1 MELLICQS
9 CGVVLRTKGKHCT
22 GCGVTL
28 ALHAPTSIP
37 SFAEARPPLSVS
49 VKQDHLLL
57 ERVVTQRQLLTL
69 GPRPAQSGG
78 HYGVSSGSSFPS
90 SITSPVADYGGNGH
104 GNGKNGGNGGNGN
117 GHGNAGKV
125 VEQTGAGGIM
135 ADPAEQAPPSSP
147 PAYAE
152 PEAPLPTLKQVDSP
166 DTGLVPVDPFA
177 DSSGDRVHQE
187 EQAATAIPENTGSAT
202 NSTPEPASTNQE
214 PPASSPSGQVLPG
227 SGLLSSFSSKGL
239 LAAGAAGAAGL
250 AAAQLKG
257 KAPLGSL
264 ADWVGTSRDEKTS
277 SSGSANQAAE
287 TPAPEIPAAEPAGSS
302 VSAQE
307 SAPDSPST
315 QNAGGPVPGTYFQS
329 FRNPGFSSSAVSIA
343 IGAPVGPIS
352 VPSASPLPKESAPV
366 SSDSSASGA
375 PGPPAA
381 PEPQGTPDLASQMAA
396 ALSAG
401 PAEFEPEPAIPA
413 AVEKAANVMTSEAIS
428 PIAEGRPESPERSAG
443 IGDSLSGNTTEAR
456 GSFDFVSQVGPGFN
470 PEEFF
475 TTGSNQA
482 VAPPEDPGA
491 VSVPAAAEKSP
502 APASGPAPAPAPDS
516 EPAPASP
523 RQDLV
528 DFFGEDKSGIPIAS
542 ASMSPANDTH
552 TAGSSGDDSFD
563 FFSGSPVRNTEM
575 QAESMPESP
584 PIEATAVRE
593 KPARMRVA
601 DEPPVSEDE
610 EKDERPKVAMPKGVT
625 ARPSAIVEEDEE
637 DVEEE
642 DHETGGPRPKRRSF
656 SGNSIKPQTVKSKN
670 DEDDQE
676 DDDETGGA
684 TGVIDWM
691 EGDVNLAGQNVTRKT
706 ALVLVAVGVF
716 ILVQIPGWCITF
728 FSALTGGGGQPQQAQ
743 QMPNQGMQQQQQ
755 YAQAPQQQGPQSA
768 LSFGKRL
775 PGLGGQPGPM
785 PGQPGAGQPG
795 PQNASLD
802 PSGFPVV
809 GGRWQVV
816 TFSGKQPFQSQMVI
830 NQTGAQ
836 FGGQGQDG
844 LGMFEIAGILQP
856 PDRIDF
862 KKVYDKE
869 AKRKG
874 AITEPMIY
882 SARLEQ
888 QGNSNLFMAS
898 GGWKSH
904 KREGF
909 ENSIYNPARMVPISG
924 RFQAKQLVAQT
935 TTVASNNPLPVPGI
949 PNLPKLAGPNIGNPL
964 AGLSP
969 GHGQTKIQATQS
981 LFLNIALCCIGAG
994 AAIFLF
1000 FLMLFGPAG
1009 KMNVWEKEKYIP
1021 SQFKP
1026 QHMKMVRELG
1036 KRVTPGAVPFGKRLE
1051 WHWWWPFTPTQLNL
1065 PAEVRTQNPHI
1076 LLIGSGDKGKTR
1088 LIAGMVTHDIKSK
1101 DRAVVVIDSDG
1112 QLSDLIIEWIASQ
1125 PEGREFAKRVMLVD
1139 PTYKAGSVAYN
1150 PLEMPEDG
1158 DLQAASSAIVHG
1170 FKAIYTEP
1178 PGAQSQWNAQTANI
1192 LRNAAL
1198 LLMVNGRTLTDLP
1211 NLLQDNDFRDIMLES
1226 VERRKNEKTEYIT
1239 ILETWNQY
1247 KKLARTDQWI
1257 NWVEPILNRVGPM
1270 LSDGRIRPILTKPV
1284 SDLKL
1289 RDIIAEKKILIV
1301 KVPQGELDQN
1311 ANLLGS
1317 LIVTG
1322 LQQAAMSFCKG
1333 RRETEERPVA
1343 LYIDEMDNFIEK
1355 ETIENLTSETKRYQV
1370 GFVGCLKTLQHLPE
1384 DYRSQLIINMGTL
1397 CVFALAKKDGDMLG
1411 PQMFRVDGRKI
1422 KHQTI
1427 QNFFNK
1433 VNTSPQFELI
1443 MDEEKLNID
1452 RIVGQEEQTF
1462 FCYRVGTVAGT
1473 FRLKAHDFKD
1483 IPERKIDRKLVEKM
1497 HAISDG
1503 SEDSGKKKKK
1513 KSDRDVA

>member
-28 ALHAPTSIP
+28 ALHSPTSIP
-37 SFAEARPPLSVS
+37 SFAEARPPLAVS

-69 GPRPAQSGG
+69 GPRPPQSGG
-78 HYGVSSGSSFPS
+78 HYGVSPGSSFPS
-90 SITSPVADYGGNGH
+90 SIMSPVADYGGNGH
-104 GNGKNGGNGGNGN
+104 GNGHGNGN
-117 GHGNAGKV
+117 GNGTNNGDQV
-125 VEQTGAGGIM
+125 VDQTSSG
-135 ADPAEQAPPSSP
+135 DPHTLPQAPF
-147 PAYAE
+147 AE
-152 PEAPLPTLKQVDSP
+152 PEPPLTTLKQVDNP
-166 DTGLVPVDPFA
+166 DAGLVPVDPFA
-177 DSSGDRVHQE
+177 DSSADSA
-187 EQAATAIPENTGSAT
+187 EQAQGTS
-202 NSTPEPASTNQE
+202 STPVSDPDPAVSTTTTE
-214 PPASSPSGQVLPG
+214 DPPATPPSGQVLPG

-250 AAAQLKG
+250 AAAGLKG

-264 ADWVGTSRDEKTS
+264 ADWVGTSREDKKQES
-277 SSGSANQAAE
+277 VSESGAEAPAA
-287 TPAPEIPAAEPAGSS
+287 EIPASENQHATPSQESVTPGSS
-302 VSAQE
+302 SQTA
-307 SAPDSPST
+307 A
-315 QNAGGPVPGTYFQS
+315 PVPGTYFQS
-329 FRNPGFSSSAVSIA
+329 FRSPGFSSSAVSIA
-343 IGAPVGPIS
+343 IGAPVGPTS
-352 VPSASPLPKESAPV
+352 VPSATPPPKESSP
-366 SSDSSASGA
+366 ASGSES
-375 PGPPAA
+375 GSESESESESGTGSRITPP
-381 PEPQGTPDLASQMAA
+381 ESGGDLASQMAA

-401 PAEFEPEPAIPA
+401 LAGSDPEPAIPA
-413 AVEKAANVMTSEAIS
+413 VVEKAADVMTSEAIS
-428 PIAEGRPESPERSAG
+428 PIPEKSESESTDRSAG
-443 IGDSLSGNTTEAR
+443 VGDSLSGHSTEAR
-456 GSFDFVSQVGPGFN
+456 GSFDFVNQVGPDFN

-482 VAPPEDPGA
+482 IAPPDEVGA
-491 VSVPAAAEKSP
+491 AEGKSEPIVAEPSPAQAPVAEAAA
-502 APASGPAPAPAPDS
+502 
-516 EPAPASP
+516 ASP

-528 DFFGEDKSGIPIAS
+528 DFFGEDKSGTQNPIAS
-542 ASMSPANDTH
+542 TGISPANDTYSSGSSSSS
-552 TAGSSGDDSFD
+552 GSSGDDSFD
-563 FFSGSPVRNTEM
+563 FFSGSPVSKTEM
-575 QAESMPESP
+575 LAESMPETP
-584 PIEATAVRE
+584 PLEATAVRE
-593 KPARMRVA
+593 EQPRMRVM
-601 DEPPVSEDE
+601 DEPPVSEEDAEDE
-610 EKDERPKVAMPKGVT
+610 EKEERPKVAMPRGVK
-625 ARPSAIVEEDEE
+625 ARPSASFDEDDEE
-637 DVEEE
+637 SEEEEHE
-642 DHETGGPRPKRRSF
+642 DHETSGPKPKRRSF
-656 SGNSIKPQTVKSKN
+656 SGNSIKPQAVKSKK
-670 DEDDQE
+670 D
-676 DDDETGGA
+676 DDDEEEDEDSGGA
-684 TGVIDWM
+684 AGVIDWM
-691 EGDVNLAGQNVTRKT
+691 EGEVNLAGQNVTRKT
-706 ALVLVAVGVF
+706 AVVLVAVGVF
-716 ILVQIPGWCITF
+716 ILVQVPGWCMTF
-728 FSALTGGGGQPQQAQ
+728 FSALAGGGGQTQQAQ
-743 QMPNQGMQQQQQ
+743 QMPMQQRV
-755 YAQAPQQQGPQSA
+755 AQAPPQQGPQSA
-768 LSFGKRL
+768 LSFGKRSL

-785 PGQPGAGQPG
+785 PGQPGSMQGQPG
-795 PQNASLD
+795 QPQNASLD

-816 TFSGKQPFQSQMVI
+816 TFSGNQPFQSQMII

-836 FGGQGQDG
+836 FAGQGQDG

-862 KKVYDKE
+862 KKLYDKE

-874 AITEPMIY
+874 AITEPMVY
-882 SARLEQ
+882 SAKLEQ
-888 QGNSNLFMAS
+888 QGDSNLFMAS

-935 TTVASNNPLPVPGI
+935 TTVASNNSVPLPGI
-949 PNLPKLAGPNIGNPL
+949 PNLPKLGGPGMGNPL
-964 AGLSP
+964 SGLSP
-969 GHGQTKIQATQS
+969 GHGQTKIQATQN
-981 LFLNIALCCIGAG
+981 LFLSIALGCIGVG
-994 AAIFLF
+994 AAIFFF
-1000 FLMLFGPAG
+1000 FLVLFGPAG
-1009 KMNVWEKEKYIP
+1009 KMNVWEKQKYIP

-1036 KRVTPGAVPFGKRLE
+1036 KRLTAGAVPFGKRLE
-1051 WHWWWPFTPTQLNL
+1051 WDWWWPFTPKQLNL
-1065 PAEVRTQNPHI
+1065 PAEMRSQNPHM
-1076 LLIGSGDKGKTR
+1076 LVIGSGDKGKTR
-1088 LIAGMVTHDIKSK
+1088 LIAGMITHDIKSN
-1101 DRAVVVIDSDG
+1101 DRAIVVIDSDG
-1112 QLSDLIIEWIASQ
+1112 QLSDLIIEWIAAQ
-1125 PEGREFAKRVMLVD
+1125 PEGREFARRVVLVD

-1150 PLEMPEDG
+1150 PLEMPDDG

-1211 NLLQDNDFRDIMLES
+1211 NLLQDNDFRDIMLEA

-1289 RDIIAEKKILIV
+1289 REIISEKKILIV

-1333 RRETEERPVA
+1333 KRETEERPVS

-1473 FRLKAHDFKD
+1473 FNLKAHDFKD

-1497 HAISDG
+1497 HAVSDG

-1513 KSDRDVA
+1513 KGDRDVA

>member
-1 MELLICQS
+1 AAQAAESSALESPPVERAESSASTASQEN
-9 CGVVLRTKGKHCT
+9 T
-22 GCGVTL
+22 G
-28 ALHAPTSIP
+28 
-37 SFAEARPPLSVS
+37 E
-49 VKQDHLLL
+49 
-57 ERVVTQRQLLTL
+57 
-69 GPRPAQSGG
+69 
-78 HYGVSSGSSFPS
+78 
-90 SITSPVADYGGNGH
+90 
-104 GNGKNGGNGGNGN
+104 
-117 GHGNAGKV
+117 
-125 VEQTGAGGIM
+125 
-135 ADPAEQAPPSSP
+135 APPS
-147 PAYAE
+147 
-152 PEAPLPTLKQVDSP
+152 Q
-166 DTGLVPVDPFA
+166 
-177 DSSGDRVHQE
+177 
-187 EQAATAIPENTGSAT
+187 
-202 NSTPEPASTNQE
+202 NS
-214 PPASSPSGQVLPG
+214 
-227 SGLLSSFSSKGL
+227 
-239 LAAGAAGAAGL
+239 
-250 AAAQLKG
+250 
-257 KAPLGSL
+257 
-264 ADWVGTSRDEKTS
+264 
-277 SSGSANQAAE
+277 
-287 TPAPEIPAAEPAGSS
+287 
-302 VSAQE
+302 
-307 SAPDSPST
+307 
-315 QNAGGPVPGTYFQS
+315 GGPVVPGTYFQS
-329 FRNPGFSSSAVSIA
+329 FRSPGFSSSAVSIA
-343 IGAPVGPIS
+343 IGAPVGPAS
-352 VPSASPLPKESAPV
+352 VPSATSLPKESAPIAPDV
-366 SSDSSASGA
+366 SGSGSEGGA
-375 PGPPAA
+375 PIQPTAV
-381 PEPQGTPDLASQMAA
+381 PEPQATPDLASQMTA

-401 PAEFEPEPAIPA
+401 QADSELEPAIPT
-413 AVEKAANVMTSEAIS
+413 AVEKAADVMTSEAMS
-428 PIAEGRPESPERSAG
+428 PIPESKTENAARTAG
-443 IGDSLSGNTTEAR
+443 IGDSLSGNSTEAR
-456 GSFDFVSQVGPGFN
+456 GSFDFVNQVGPDFN

-482 VAPPEDPGA
+482 VAPPEEA
-491 VSVPAAAEKSP
+491 VAASSA
-502 APASGPAPAPAPDS
+502 S
-516 EPAPASP
+516 EPAEVKDPSPASP

-528 DFFGEDKSGIPIAS
+528 DFFGEDKSGSQNPIAS
-542 ASMSPANDTH
+542 TSMSSSSESFTS
-552 TAGSSGDDSFD
+552 GSSGDDAFD
-563 FFSGSPVRNTEM
+563 FFSGSPVSKTEM
-575 QAESMPESP
+575 QAESMPETP
-584 PIEATAVRE
+584 PLEATAVRE
-593 KPARMRVA
+593 EPPVLRVA
-601 DEPPVSEDE
+601 DEPPVSKPWAEDE
-610 EKDERPKVAMPKGVT
+610 EKDERPKVAMPRGVK
-625 ARPSAIVEEDEE
+625 ARPSTSLDDEE
-637 DVEEE
+637 EESEEE
-642 DHETGGPRPKRRSF
+642 ELETGGPRPKRRSF
-656 SGNSIKPQTVKSKN
+656 SGNTIKPQAVKSKK
-670 DEDDQE
+670 DKDDEEDDE
-676 DDDETGGA
+676 ESGGA
-684 TGVIDWM
+684 GGVIDWM

-706 ALVLVAVGVF
+706 AVVLVAVGVF
-716 ILVQIPGWCITF
+716 ILVQIPGWCMTF

-743 QMPNQGMQQQQQ
+743 QMPNPGVNPGMPQQM
-755 YAQAPQQQGPQSA
+755 ARAPQQQGPQSA

-785 PGQPGAGQPG
+785 PGQPGQ

-816 TFSGKQPFQSQMVI
+816 TFSGKQPFQSQMMI

-836 FGGQGQDG
+836 FAGQGQDG

-862 KKVYDKE
+862 KKVYDKD

-888 QGNSNLFMAS
+888 QGDSNLFMAN

-935 TTVASNNPLPVPGI
+935 TTVATNPVPMPGI
-949 PNLPKLAGPNIGNPL
+949 PSLPKLGGPNIGNPL
-964 AGLSP
+964 SGLSP
-969 GHGQTKIQATQS
+969 GHGQTKIQATQN
-981 LFLNIALCCIGAG
+981 LFLTIALCCIGAG

-1009 KMNVWEKEKYIP
+1009 KMNVWEKQKYIP

-1036 KRVTPGAVPFGKRLE
+1036 KRLTPGAVPFGKRLE
-1051 WHWWWPFTPTQLNL
+1051 WAWWWPFTPTQLNL
-1065 PAEVRTQNPHI
+1065 PADIRTQNPHI

-1112 QLSDLIIEWIASQ
+1112 QLSDLIIEWIAAQ

-1139 PTYKAGSVAYN
+1139 PTYKGGSVAYN
-1150 PLEMPEDG
+1150 PLEMPDDG

-1289 RDIIAEKKILIV
+1289 RDIISEKKILIV

-1333 RRETEERPVA
+1333 KRETEERPVA

-1473 FRLKAHDFKD
+1473 FKLKAHDFKD

-1497 HAISDG
+1497 HAVADL
-1503 SEDSGKKKKK
+1503 SEDGGKKKKK

>member
-28 ALHAPTSIP
+28 ALHSPTSMP

-69 GPRPAQSGG
+69 GPRPPQSGG
-78 HYGVSSGSSFPS
+78 HYGVSSGTSFPS

-104 GNGKNGGNGGNGN
+104 GNGHGNGN
-117 GHGNAGKV
+117 GNGNGGQV
-125 VEQTGAGGIM
+125 VDQASSGGAQ
-135 ADPAEQAPPSSP
+135 ALPQAPF
-147 PAYAE
+147 AE

-166 DTGLVPVDPFA
+166 ETALVPVDPFA
-177 DSSGDRVHQE
+177 DSFADSSSD
-187 EQAATAIPENTGSAT
+187 SSSLS
-202 NSTPEPASTNQE
+202 STPVSTPDPVVSDPTSDPRPDNLSEPGSQV
-214 PPASSPSGQVLPG
+214 PPSGQVLPG

-250 AAAQLKG
+250 AAASLKG

-264 ADWVGTSRDEKTS
+264 ADWVGTSRDDDKKQDTVSE
-277 SSGSANQAAE
+277 SAAA
-287 TPAPEIPAAEPAGSS
+287 PAAEIKAYENQTDTPSQDTVPQGSAS
-302 VSAQE
+302 QTSA
-307 SAPDSPST
+307 D
-315 QNAGGPVPGTYFQS
+315 PVPGTYFQS
-329 FRNPGFSSSAVSIA
+329 FRSPGFSSSAVSIA
-343 IGAPVGPIS
+343 IGAPVGPS
-352 VPSASPLPKESAPV
+352 SLPSATPLPKAIDPASESGSEA
-366 SSDSSASGA
+366 
-375 PGPPAA
+375 GPQTAA
-381 PEPQGTPDLASQMAA
+381 PEPGGDLASQMAA
-396 ALSAG
+396 VLSAG
-401 PAEFEPEPAIPA
+401 LAGSDPDPAMPTV
-413 AVEKAANVMTSEAIS
+413 VEKAADVMTSEAIS
-428 PIAEGRPESPERSAG
+428 PIAESSPTGSTDRSAG
-443 IGDSLSGNTTEAR
+443 IGDSLSGNSKEAR
-456 GSFDFVSQVGPGFN
+456 GSFDFVNQVGPEFN

-475 TTGSNQA
+475 TTGSNRAIAPPDEDGA
-482 VAPPEDPGA
+482 VAGESEAGA
-491 VSVPAAAEKSP
+491 VEPSPQPVAES
-502 APASGPAPAPAPDS
+502 
-516 EPAPASP
+516 APASP

-528 DFFGEDKSGIPIAS
+528 DFFGEDKSGTRNPIAS
-542 ASMSPANDTH
+542 TSLSPADDTSSS
-552 TAGSSGDDSFD
+552 APSGDDSFD
-563 FFSGSPVRNTEM
+563 FFSGSPVSKTEM
-575 QAESMPESP
+575 LAESMPETP
-584 PIEATAVRE
+584 PLEAAVRE
-593 KPARMRVA
+593 EPPRMRVVE
-601 DEPPVSEDE
+601 EPPSSADE
-610 EKDERPKVAMPKGVT
+610 EKDERPMVAMPRGIK
-625 ARPSAIVEEDEE
+625 ARPSASIEEDEE
-637 DVEEE
+637 PSEEE
-642 DHETGGPRPKRRSF
+642 EHDSGGPRPKRRSF
-656 SGNSIKPQTVKSKN
+656 SGNSIKPQAVKSKK
-670 DEDDQE
+670 DEDDEEE
-676 DDDETGGA
+676 DEESGGA
-684 TGVIDWM
+684 AGVIDWM
-691 EGDVNLAGQNVTRKT
+691 EGEVNLAGQSVTRKT
-706 ALVLVAVGVF
+706 AVVLVAVGVF
-716 ILVQIPGWCITF
+716 ILVQVPGWCMTF
-728 FSALTGGGGQPQQAQ
+728 FSALAGGGAQTQQAQ
-743 QMPNQGMQQQQQ
+743 QMPLNQGVQQ
-755 YAQAPQQQGPQSA
+755 QQQGPQSA
-768 LSFGKRL
+768 LSFGKRTL

-785 PGQPGAGQPG
+785 PGQPGMAAPGQ

-816 TFSGKQPFQSQMVI
+816 TFSGNQPFQSQMII

-836 FGGQGQDG
+836 FAGQGQDG
-844 LGMFEIAGILQP
+844 LGMFEIAGVLQP

-862 KKVYDKE
+862 KKLYDKE

-882 SARLEQ
+882 SARLEA
-888 QGNSNLFMAS
+888 QGDSNLFMAS
-898 GGWKSH
+898 GGWKSQ

-935 TTVASNNPLPVPGI
+935 TTVASNNPVALPAI
-949 PNLPKLAGPNIGNPL
+949 PNLPKLGGPPGLGNPL
-964 AGLSP
+964 SGLSP
-969 GHGQTKIQATQS
+969 GHGQTKIQATQN
-981 LFLNIALCCIGAG
+981 LFLTIALGCIGVG

-1000 FLMLFGPAG
+1000 FLLLFGPEG
-1009 KMNVWEKEKYIP
+1009 KMNVWEKQKYIP

-1036 KRVTPGAVPFGKRLE
+1036 KRVTPGSVPFGKRLE
-1051 WHWWWPFTPTQLNL
+1051 WDWWWPFTPKQLNL
-1065 PAEVRTQNPHI
+1065 PAEMRIQNPHM
-1076 LLIGSGDKGKTR
+1076 LVIGSGDKGKTR
-1088 LIAGMVTHDIKSK
+1088 LIAGMITHDIKSN
-1101 DRAVVVIDSDG
+1101 DRAIVVIDSDG
-1112 QLSDLIIEWIASQ
+1112 QLSDLIIEWIAAQ
-1125 PEGREFAKRVMLVD
+1125 PEGREYARRVMLVD

-1150 PLEMPEDG
+1150 PLEMPDDG

-1211 NLLQDNDFRDIMLES
+1211 NLLQDNDFRDIMLEA
-1226 VERRKNEKTEYIT
+1226 VERRKNERTEYIT

-1289 RDIIAEKKILIV
+1289 REIISEKKILIV

-1473 FRLKAHDFKD
+1473 FNLKAHDFKD

-1503 SEDSGKKKKK
+1503 SEESGKKKKK
-1513 KSDRDVA
+1513 KGDRDVA